1 MIFLSREEAGIQLGR
16 LLRGKGIIA
25 DMVLGLPRGGVV
37 VAAAVAD
44 LIECPLD
51 VLVVRKIGHPL
62 NREFALG
69 AMAEDGT
76 LLQDLTAEWANSP
89 ELAAVIAEEKERLA
103 SYSARFHPGGPPQ
116 LKDKRVLI
124 VDDGLA
130 TGATME
136 VAVRSARKQ
145 AAAQVS
151 VAIPVASDTGNAR
164 LAKVADRVIAVIEDP
179 GFRAVGHYYQ
189 SFEQTTDDEV
199 LRLLETRRHM
209 KPSPPSGMPP
219 VNP

>member
-1 MIFLSREEAGIQLGR
+1 
-16 LLRGKGIIA
+16 
-25 DMVLGLPRGGVV
+25 
-37 VAAAVAD
+37 
-44 LIECPLD
+44 
-51 VLVVRKIGHPL
+51 L

-76 LLQDLTAEWANSP
+76 LLQDLAAEWANSP

-151 VAIPVASDTGNAR
+151 VAIPVASDTGSAR

-189 SFEQTTDDEV
+189 SFEQTRDDEV
-199 LRLLETRRHM
+199 LRLLETRRHV
-209 KPSPPSGMPP
+209 KPSPPLGTPP

>member
-16 LLRGKGIIA
+16 LLREKRLIA
-25 DMVLGLPRGGVV
+25 DTVLGLPRGGVV

-44 LIECPLD
+44 MIECPLD

-76 LLQDLTAEWANSP
+76 LLQDLASEWAHSP

-103 SYSARFHPGGPPQ
+103 RYSARFHPGGPPE

-151 VAIPVASDTGNAR
+151 VAIPVASDTGHAR
-164 LAKVADRVIAVIEDP
+164 LATVADRVIAVIEDP
-179 GFRAVGHYYQ
+179 EFRAVGHYYQ

-199 LRLLETRRHM
+199 LRLLATRRHLP
-209 KPSPPSGMPP
+209 PSPPAGTPP